1 MSLGGAPRK
10 MVVRTFDEECS
21 FVKQLD
27 DCSYAIEKGFVP
39 NMRVPG
45 HFYVNDVRDWHLQSK
60 TCEKIL
66 FPSWSSRSRW
76 RFRSGVRVCDSILN
90 PELMETPQSGS
101 CWSGRA
107 RELTEERVRAAG
119 NQGAALRRAPAIHE
133 SRGGRLR
140 SGGLSP
146 GHEADRQRKS

>member
-1 MSLGGAPRK
+1 

-66 FPSWSSRSRW
+66 FPSWS
-76 RFRSGVRVCDSILN
+76 V
-90 PELMETPQSGS
+90 
-101 CWSGRA
+101 
-107 RELTEERVRAAG
+107 
-119 NQGAALRRAPAIHE
+119 QGYLAHKK
-133 SRGGRLR
+133 
-140 SGGLSP
+140 
-146 GHEADRQRKS
+146 QRPPRTLK